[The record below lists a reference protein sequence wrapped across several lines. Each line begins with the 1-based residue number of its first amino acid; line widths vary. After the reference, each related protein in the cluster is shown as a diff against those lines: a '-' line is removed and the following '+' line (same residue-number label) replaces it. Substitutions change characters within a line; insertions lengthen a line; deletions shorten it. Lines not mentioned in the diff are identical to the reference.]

1 MTESEITR
9 LMSSSNLH
17 DMNPRDTITQ
27 IKAAAIR
34 QFEALDGRMKIHSTE
49 YFNHSFSPDLVLTW
63 KAGREAERYV
73 YLRSASEPEDLADDV
88 RRLADQKPIVL
99 GLYPLYVE
107 SGDSGAIGS
116 ELNSL
121 AHERDT
127 LVTDPG
133 ALASIAE
140 SRQNRPVNSLF
151 STALTQAGRGLVD
164 SYDAEVATEVISIGF
179 DAAREMGAD
188 SVLKAVAAVQDHL
201 TAPFASRFN
210 RILQAV
216 WIGSGGRADLFPH
229 GQVDLTAGVEDDAL
243 EFLLDL
249 DVIDDDVFW
258 RRIGRNISVR
268 QLAKVSPRQPNEN
281 LQRLV
286 KANLDHL
293 AVRACRIQDREEQIE
308 EAGLSH
314 PWWLTERQTLALR
327 GPSWVAYVAEKAE
340 ELGEIEGSVTRG
352 VTISDVLDRAGE
364 TVLSS
369 MQMSDGTYDLDLSS
383 STHQDVIHSAQL
395 GAVAGSFGPAVRVLR
410 ARAMSGNRQIACDFT
425 KSSASTTTSNMV
437 LLSDLLRTSIPLL
450 RAMTEEELAAL
461 FELLTSPPDPDQ
473 LPFPSFATS
482 GPPGV
487 GYLRRKGSPPEL
499 PSGHGDRADGS
510 PQEP

>member
-1 MTESEITR
+1 M
-9 LMSSSNLH
+9 
-17 DMNPRDTITQ
+17 
-27 IKAAAIR
+27 A
-34 QFEALDGRMKIHSTE
+34 IHSTE

-63 KAGREAERYV
+63 ETGRETERYV
-73 YLRSASEPEDLADDV
+73 YIRSASEPDDLAEDV

-99 GLYPLYVE
+99 GLYPVYAKPDDRDASSL
-107 SGDSGAIGS
+107 D
-116 ELNSL
+116 LNAL
-121 AHERDT
+121 AHERDI

-140 SRQNRPVNSLF
+140 AKQSRPFNSLF

-164 SYDAEVATEVISIGF
+164 NYDAEATTEAIASGF

-188 SVLKAVAAVQDHL
+188 SVLKAVIAVQDPL
-201 TAPFASRFN
+201 AAPFANRFN

-249 DVIDDDVFW
+249 EVIEDDDFW
-258 RRIGRNISVR
+258 RRIGRNIAVS
-268 QLAKVSPRQPNEN
+268 QLGQLSPRQPNAN
-281 LQRLV
+281 LQCLI

-293 AVRACRIQDREEQIE
+293 AVRACRIQDRPQRIE
-308 EAGLSH
+308 EAGQSD
-314 PWWLTERQTLALR
+314 PWWLTEQHALALR

-340 ELGEIEGSVTRG
+340 ELGEIEGTPTRG
-352 VTISDVLDRAGE
+352 VSINDLVDRAGT

-395 GAVAGSFGPAVRVLR
+395 GAVAGSFG
-410 ARAMSGNRQIACDFT
+410 I
-425 KSSASTTTSNMV
+425 
-437 LLSDLLRTSIPLL
+437 SIPLL
-450 RAMTEEELAAL
+450 RPMTEEELNAL
-461 FELLTSPPDPDQ
+461 VELLTPLPDPDQ
-473 LPFPSFATS
+473 LPFSSFRAGVS
-482 GPPGV
+482 PRGGRLRLGRGVPPG
-487 GYLRRKGSPPEL
+487 LPRGSE
-499 PSGHGDRADGS
+499 DDDERS
-510 PQEP
+510 PQEPQAGNQ